1 MVFAVETVQHAD
13 LSVEKSGTKNV
24 QDLVSFVL
32 PYVNLIFCL
41 VDRVV

>member
-1 MVFAVETVQHAD
+1 MVSAVETVQHAD
-13 LSVEKSGTKNV
+13 LFEKSGTKNV

-32 PYVNLIFCL
+32 PYVHLIFCL